1 MGRAARAARGAP
13 GRGPAPVTLALPKG
27 RILEEALALFA
38 RAGYDLRALHRPG
51 RRLIFDLP
59 EDGLRVI
66 LVKDLDVP
74 TYLDYGAADAG
85 IAGRDV
91 IEEQGFDLYEPLD
104 LGLGRCRL
112 VLAEPIDRPVD
123 ERAAIHLRIAT
134 KYPQLTRRWL
144 DERGQSAEVI
154 KLFGSIE
161 LAPAAGLCDRLVDLV
176 QTGETLRQHRL
187 REVTTLL
194 AVTARL
200 VVNRASL
207 KLKAGPLSDL
217 VRRLAAAVAAPASAR
232 RPAACATPRP
242 WCASG

>member
-1 MGRAARAARGAP
+1 MPRAPRPAGGGKTGGAP
-13 GRGPAPVTLALPKG
+13 PVTLALPKG
-27 RILEEALALFA
+27 RILAEALGLFH
-38 RAGYDLRALHRPG
+38 RAGYDLQALERPG

-59 EDGLRVI
+59 EHGLRVI
-66 LVKDLDVP
+66 LVRDLDVP
-74 TYLDYGAADAG
+74 TYVDYGAADAG

-112 VLAEPIDRPVD
+112 ALAEPVDRPEG

-134 KYPQLTRRWL
+134 KYPRLTRRWL

-161 LAPAAGLCDRLVDLV
+161 LAPEAGLCDLVVDLV

-187 REVTTLL
+187 REVATLL
-194 AVTARL
+194 PVTARL
-200 VVNRASL
+200 LVNRASL
-207 KLKAGPLSDL
+207 KLKAAPLGDL
-217 VRRLAAAVAAPASAR
+217 VRRLAAAVTAPARAR
-232 RPAACATPRP
+232 RR
-242 WCASG
+242 AS